1 MMATYRELLAK
12 ESPEM
17 QARVAERVEEASIQI
32 ALGMLRDELNI
43 SQTELAAIMGV
54 KQPSVARIEQTDND
68 PRLSTLKRYVKALG
82 GELSLDITLPTG
94 KRVAIHL

>member
-1 MMATYRELLAK
+1 MATYRELLAK

-17 QARVAERVEEASIQI
+17 QARGAERVEEASIQI

-43 SQTELAAIMGV
+43 SQTELAAVMGV
-54 KQPSVARIEQTDND
+54 KQPSVARIEQADND

-82 GELSLDITLPTG
+82 GKLSLDVTLPTG
-94 KRVAIHL
+94 KRVAFHL

>member
-1 MMATYRELLAK
+1 MATYRELLAK

-17 QARVAERVEEASIQI
+17 QAKVAERVEEVSIQI

-54 KQPSVARIEQTDND
+54 KQPSVARMEQADND

-82 GELSLDITLPTG
+82 GELSLDVTLPTG
-94 KRVAIHL
+94 KRVAFHI